1 MAKFIISILL
11 FTTSFVALAQEQ
23 FDYQLEKQLVDILLE
38 DHKALDSL
46 VDNALSN
53 SYQLDAMNAEILQ
66 KHELTKQEKRS
77 WLSSFQMGI
86 NFFNTN
92 TTYDEY
98 NRATTTASVLSNVGL
113 SISINPERLINLG
126 SRVKVAEYEIER
138 VSRTQ
143 NEQRRILRNFI
154 AGKYY
159 DYIEALNVIEI
170 RSNALQTQRER
181 LELATLQ
188 FTKGEAETDEL
199 MLIEN
204 GLLSLEEAFLKSKIF
219 AMKLKSEIELF
230 TQDTEAQQ

>member
-11 FTTSFVALAQEQ
+11 FTAPFVALAQEQ
-23 FDYQLEKQLVDILLE
+23 FDYQLEKQLVDILLK

-53 SYQLDAMNAEILQ
+53 SYQLDAMNTEILQ
-66 KHELTKQEKRS
+66 KHELTKQEKRG

-199 MLIEN
+199 MIIEN
-204 GLLSLEEAFLKSKIF
+204 GLLNLEEAFLKSKIF

-230 TQDTEAQQ
+230 TQDTEVQQ